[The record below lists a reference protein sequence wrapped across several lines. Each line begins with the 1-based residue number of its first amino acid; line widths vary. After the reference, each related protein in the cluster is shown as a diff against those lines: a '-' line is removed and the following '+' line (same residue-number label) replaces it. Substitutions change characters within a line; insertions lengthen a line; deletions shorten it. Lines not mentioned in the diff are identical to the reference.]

1 MTLHGKSALVMGAGR
16 NIGRAVALALAGQ
29 GADVAVHA
37 RASRDEVDAVAKEVV
52 ALGPRGLP
60 VLGDLAERA
69 DVERVVHETV
79 AAFGKVDILVN
90 TPAIRPS
97 QWFHEI
103 TDADW
108 RRVIDVNLYGPFVAC
123 QAVLPGMVERRW
135 GRIINFSGSGAFTG
149 AQRRTHV
156 MVTKTGILGLTRG
169 LALEYAAS
177 GITVNTI
184 VPGLFDTQRITAWHM
199 GETASVAALPLP
211 PNMARGNPVVGR
223 HGLPQEIGTLCA
235 YLASDAAAF
244 ITGQSLHIN
253 GGGYLG

>member
-1 MTLHGKSALVMGAGR
+1 MTLHGKAALVMGAGR
-16 NIGRAVALALAGQ
+16 NIGRAIALAFAAQ

-37 RASRDEVDAVAKEVV
+37 RASRGEVDSVAKEVV
-52 ALGPRGLP
+52 ALGRRGLP
-60 VLGDLAERA
+60 VLGDLAARV
-69 DVERVVHETV
+69 DVERVVRETV

-108 RRVIDVNLYGPFVAC
+108 RRVMDVNLYGPFVAC
-123 QAVLPGMVERRW
+123 QAVIPGMLQRRW

-149 AQRRTHV
+149 APRRAHV

-169 LALEYAAS
+169 LAREYAAS
-177 GITVNTI
+177 GITVNTV
-184 VPGLFDTQRITAWHM
+184 VPGVFETERTAAWDM
-199 GETASVAALPLP
+199 GHSSSVPAVPLP
-211 PNMARGNPVVGR
+211 AHVGPGEPRIGRRGHPE
-223 HGLPQEIGTLCA
+223 EIGALCA